1 MQDIYDEFECRHTV
15 VLSRRYNEEV
25 ELMPR
30 VSIREFS
37 YNPSAM
43 FARVEQGE
51 RLEVTRHG
59 EVIAVLIPPP
69 RNQDRYEELVAL
81 GEIRPATADLTAG
94 DWRQFAHFDV
104 PEDVDPLAVLLK
116 MREDER

>member
-1 MQDIYDEFECRHTV
+1 MPDSYVELDCRHTV
-15 VLSRRYNEEV
+15 VLSRRYIEEV
-25 ELMPR
+25 PSMPR
-30 VSIREFS
+30 VSVREFS

-51 RLEVTRHG
+51 QLEVTRHG

-69 RNQDRYEELVAL
+69 RTQDRYEELVAL
-81 GEIRPATADLTAG
+81 GEIRPATANLTAG
-94 DWRQFAHFDV
+94 DWRQFTHFDV
-104 PEDVDPLAVLLK
+104 PDDVDPLAVLLE